1 MMLEEEED
9 IVESKFSTN
18 ERLVMPI
25 WGFLFLFFAPASLTV
40 VYLYYFS
47 SMDTTTSSII
57 ALAVMNGSINSVIAW
72 LTIRLDGHSN
82 DALDHLDTIMGTIED
97 LDESMDEANQMVD
110 SFTAD
115 LEEAKSIF
123 TKVGVDLTGIE
134 LESIAEV
141 VEKLKENKDG
151 FNEILDNLKEVDV
164 AHYINQA
171 KRIDWQSLLDSAEE
185 IMGFVKARNDGTLS
199 VPKPSVSSVSMPRIS
214 NDVFDEEEDEDD
226 KSFFRG
232 GLTLSPPPRN
242 LNLRP
247 PRRSN

>member
-134 LESIAEV
+134 LEPIAEV

-185 IMGFVKARNDGTLS
+185 IMGFVKARNDGTLN

-226 KSFFRG
+226 ESFFRG